1 MEAERF
7 DQLLE
12 EKKSKPV
19 RMQPGDRVDALIVG
33 MSGEHVFLDV
43 GGKSEGVMAAAELRN
58 EAGELSAAEGD
69 RVQVYLLSNR
79 NGELISECSH
89 R

>member
-1 MEAERF
+1 MTMEAERF

-33 MSGEHVFLDV
+33 VSGEHVFLDV

-58 EAGELSAAEGD
+58 EAGEL
-69 RVQVYLLSNR
+69 RVSLDELVTYLLMRGLSAK
-79 NGELISECSH
+79 
-89 R
+89 